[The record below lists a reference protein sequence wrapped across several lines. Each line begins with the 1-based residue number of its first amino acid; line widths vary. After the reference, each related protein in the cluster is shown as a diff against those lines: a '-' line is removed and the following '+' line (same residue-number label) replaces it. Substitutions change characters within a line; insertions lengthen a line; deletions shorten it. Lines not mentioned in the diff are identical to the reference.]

1 LAAVAA
7 GKHVILCKCI
17 YVIITLSLSELE
29 FHRFQGGHTNTER
42 GYLPVLA
49 KKLQLELQSNEFKDQ
64 GLGDVEVLVS
74 QKDHHP
80 LEFV

>member
-1 LAAVAA
+1 MSL
-7 GKHVILCKCI
+7 
-17 YVIITLSLSELE
+17 ITQITI
-29 FHRFQGGHTNTER
+29 RFQGGHTNTER
-42 GYLPVLA
+42 GYLPILA
-49 KKLQLELQSNEFKDQ
+49 AKLHHELQAKEFKDQ